1 MTQEDFQES
10 VTDIVLEPI
19 KAIPKKVIE
28 NIWDK
33 KQLEEMF
40 IDAGRWVI
48 NYERDGTEESDLRGI
63 AFCEENMLEIA
74 NYMFHQNHKD
84 QFRWFEV
91 LQQAIHA
98 QLKESGMSVRNQQNC
113 EKHFLEI
120 IGKCMREKNPII
132 VERSMQQETVNG
144 VRMLNEQNSR
154 MLQIVMENNEF
165 LRGYCNE
172 ENEKRQHIRQE
183 KAGSQYRSKVKK
195 WTLAHVH
202 VEGLFAPKEKRGE
215 EISKLTTI
223 WADERGKYPGWYIP
237 PYEVCQELSVYTNE
251 TGLLQSEE
259 FVETDK
265 MFAFVYELVWRYET
279 GMHCYSFYEIKH
291 IYTIWNA
298 LEDKDACIEKWFYV
312 GQALLRVFRE
322 NGDYAGWENVYEQLE
337 PYEKVGVNGKI
348 DLHLEKLK
356 YEYHRLDVPAMRR
369 ALAKCHPQEKD
380 YEQRLQILGIRVELD
395 EAVSVLADLERLMM
409 ELQNIPTE
417 DEKSSLYYR
426 SLEASALQLYSL
438 CMQGVWDDYGEYEQ
452 HMGEIADIE
461 EKIESKKE
469 LFDWNSWIGSVQN
482 ALLNWHVKKYEQK
495 EAFELDREIYTLMS
509 STNEC
514 ESAYWFYRMLEKLA
528 LPLQC
533 GHVTLLGN
541 MEQPWIEAIADQ
553 MEMLG
558 LFLLCREARSSVI
571 KTLVDRKF
579 LGSLSVDKLENMVG
593 LLIHSLTQNIEE
605 MDEQERPHAGGVLSR
620 IRENVPE
627 LLIRFMSRCPENQ
640 QESALLLLK
649 MLMEDEKLSN
659 FFEMKPLCVAILQ
672 NVSEK
677 KKAQMLDTMM
687 QTKIIEHRGIGGH
700 EDGIDIFACYF
711 KKKDIGPLQKEC
723 KVRTETIEWLLQV
736 PEQAGYEYQT
746 KVWRLET
753 LDRLGV
759 LDEEQYRKYAELV
772 WHFIDE
778 KTGLPQLANV
788 HIFVY
793 EVLPYIDAH
802 IPSKSVKQWFLSNHL
817 EAQIKDETSV
827 KGTMGEVPYL
837 DELILLCDN
846 VNKNYWTKK
855 ETKQLVKEIVDY
867 WSVLKK
873 KLEEQKHRAWTQEEY
888 LNRARKMKRAAAAI
902 CRNSE
907 ISKESRKELQ
917 QMITE
922 MQRWD
927 ISTKE
932 LEVQVAEEDALIE
945 QICDQMLSS
954 DDGHSVDAIVGAYQ
968 YIKSH
973 PQEKR
978 SQKLLDKLMKI
989 MCYRKTPGLVAAVN
1003 IMHNLLYCNCP
1014 IMQKKNLKTLD
1025 KSLVILAD
1033 SMQEQETGNIEYRKM
1048 LHVRKACMGLAFQM
1062 QQMEAARDGAGV
1074 QMWKRIAEDTAE
1086 VNEIRQEWIW

>member
-1 MTQEDFQES
+1 MTQENFQES

-63 AFCEENMLEIA
+63 AFCEENMREIA
-74 NYMFHQNHKD
+74 NYMFHQNHQD

-91 LQQAIHA
+91 LQQAIRAH
-98 QLKESGMSVRNQQNC
+98 LKESGMSVRNQKNC

-120 IGKCMREKNPII
+120 IEKGMREKNPIT
-132 VERSMQQETVNG
+132 VERSMQQEIVNG
-144 VRMLNEQNSR
+144 VRMLNEQSSQ
-154 MLQIVMENNEF
+154 MLQLFMKNNEF
-165 LRGYCNE
+165 LRSYHNVAK
-172 ENEKRQHIRQE
+172 EKSQRNRQE
-183 KAGSQYRSKVKK
+183 SSESQYRSKVKK
-195 WTLAHVH
+195 WTLTHVH

-215 EISKLTTI
+215 EIGKLIAI
-223 WADERGKYPGWYIP
+223 WADEREKYPGWYIP

-298 LEDKDACIEKWFYV
+298 LEDKDVCIEKWFYV

-322 NGDYAGWENVYEQLE
+322 NGDYAGWENVYEQLKS
-337 PYEKVGVNGKI
+337 YEEVGVNGKI
-348 DLHLEKLK
+348 DLQLEKLK

-369 ALAKCHPQEKD
+369 ALAKCHPKEKD

-395 EAVSVLADLERLMM
+395 EAVPVLADLEHLMM

-452 HMGEIADIE
+452 HLGEIADIG

-469 LFDWNSWIGSVQN
+469 LFDWDGWIGSVKN

-514 ESAYWFYRMLEKLA
+514 ESAYWFFRMLEKLA

-541 MEQPWIEAIADQ
+541 MEQPWIKAIADQ

-593 LLIHSLTQNIEE
+593 LLIHALAKNIEE
-605 MDEQERPHAGGVLSR
+605 MDAQERPHAGGVLSR

-649 MLMEDEKLSN
+649 TLMEDEKLSN
-659 FFEMKPLCVAILQ
+659 FFAMKPLCVAILQ

-753 LDRLGV
+753 LDRLGL
-759 LDEEQYRKYAELV
+759 LDEELYRKYAELV

-778 KTGLPQLANV
+778 KTGLPQLTNV
-788 HIFVY
+788 HVFVY
-793 EVLPYIDAH
+793 EELPYISGH

-817 EAQIKDETSV
+817 EAQIKDETGV
-827 KGTMGEVPYL
+827 KGTMGEIPYL

-855 ETKQLVKEIVDY
+855 ETKQLVREIVDY

-902 CRNSE
+902 CQNSE

-917 QMITE
+917 RMIKE
-922 MQRWD
+922 LQLWD

-932 LEVQVAEEDALIE
+932 LEVQVTEEDALINR
-945 QICDQMLSS
+945 ICDQMLSS
-954 DDGHSVDAIVGAYQ
+954 DDGESVDAIVGAYQ
-968 YIKSH
+968 YIKAH

-978 SQKLLDKLMKI
+978 SQKLLDKMMKI

-1025 KSLVILAD
+1025 KSLGILAD
-1033 SMQEQETGNIEYRKM
+1033 SMQEQETGNIAYRKM

>member
-1 MTQEDFQES
+1 MKNEEFQES

-40 IDAGRWVI
+40 INAGRWVI
-48 NYERDGTEESDLRGI
+48 NYERDGTEESELRSI
-63 AFCEENMLEIA
+63 AFCEKNMRAIA
-74 NYMFHQNHKD
+74 DYMYHQD

-98 QLKESGMSVRNQQNC
+98 HLKEHGMSARNQQNC

-120 IGKCMREKNPII
+120 IGKCMRERDPVT

-144 VRMLNEQNSR
+144 VRMMNAQNPQV
-154 MLQIVMENNEF
+154 LQLVMENNEL
-165 LRGYCNE
+165 LRSYHNAE
-172 ENEKRQHIRQE
+172 EEKRQQKRQE
-183 KAGSQYRSKVKK
+183 NSESQHRSKDKK

-215 EISKLTTI
+215 EISKLIAI
-223 WADERGKYPGWYIP
+223 WAGEREKYPGWYIP
-237 PYEVCQELSVYTNE
+237 PYEVCQELGVYTNE

-259 FVETDK
+259 FVAADK

-279 GMHCYSFYEIKH
+279 CMHCYSSYEIH
-291 IYTIWNA
+291 NIYKIWNA
-298 LEDKDACIEKWFYV
+298 YEDKEPRIKEWFYV

-322 NGDYAGWENVYEQLE
+322 NGDYAKWEIVYDQLK
-337 PYEKVGVNGKI
+337 PYEEVGVNGKI
-348 DLHLEKLK
+348 DLQLEKLK
-356 YEYHRLDVPAMRR
+356 YEYHRLNIPAMRI
-369 ALAKCHPQEKD
+369 ALAKCNPQKEH

-395 EAVSVLADLERLMM
+395 ETESVLADLEQLME
-409 ELQNIPTE
+409 ELQNVQAD
-417 DEKSSLYYR
+417 DEKNSLYYR
-426 SLEASALQLYSL
+426 SLEASVLQLYSL
-438 CMQGVWDDYGEYEQ
+438 CTQGVWDDYGAYEQ
-452 HMGEIADIE
+452 HLGDIAEIE

-469 LFDWNSWIGSVQN
+469 LFDWDSWISSVKN

-495 EAFELDREIYTLMS
+495 EAFELDREIYTFMS
-509 STNEC
+509 SVNEC

-533 GHVTLLGN
+533 GLVTLLGN

-553 MEMLG
+553 MGMLG
-558 LFLLCREARSSVI
+558 LFLLCRESRSSVI

-593 LLIHSLTQNIEE
+593 LLIHALTKNIEE
-605 MDEQERPHAGGVLSR
+605 MDAQERPHAGGILSR

-640 QESALLLLK
+640 QENALLLLK
-649 MLMEDEKLSN
+649 SLMEDEKLSN
-659 FFEMKPLCVAILQ
+659 FFAMKPLCVAILQ

-677 KKAQMLDTMM
+677 KKAQMLDIMM

-711 KKKDIGPLQKEC
+711 RKEDIGPLQKEC
-723 KVRTETIEWLLQV
+723 NVKRETIEWLLQI

-793 EVLPYIDAH
+793 EELPYISGH

-817 EAQIKDETSV
+817 EAQIKDETGV
-827 KGTMGEVPYL
+827 KGTMGEIPYL

-917 QMITE
+917 RMIKE
-922 MQRWD
+922 LQLWD

-954 DDGHSVDAIVGAYQ
+954 DDGESVDAIVGAYQ
-968 YIKSH
+968 YIRAH

-989 MCYRKTPGLVAAVN
+989 MCYRKMPGLVAAVN